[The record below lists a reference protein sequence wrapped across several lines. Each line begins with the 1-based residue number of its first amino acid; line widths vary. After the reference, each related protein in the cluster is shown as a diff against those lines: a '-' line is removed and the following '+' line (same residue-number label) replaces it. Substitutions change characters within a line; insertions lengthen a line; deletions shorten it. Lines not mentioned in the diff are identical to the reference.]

1 MPRQTAHAREKGE
14 RIGKAMSRGLAGWKE
29 RFFAPVDGASLALF
43 RILFGAVI
51 LFEAWRYETNNWIE
65 DKFLFPSFRFSYH
78 GFEWVDPLP
87 PFLMLW
93 VTKFLAVFAFLVM
106 VGLFFRVAAIGMLTL
121 FSYIFLLDKAQYL
134 NHFYFTILLA
144 FVLAVIPAHRVWSLD
159 RLRGAVAGP
168 PVMPAWSLWL
178 ARGQMEIMLLWAG
191 IVKLNAD
198 WLNGL
203 PLHAWLA
210 KDAPDYPGLIG
221 ELLLSPDFGVLAAWG
236 AALLHLVGAPLLLI
250 PRVRV
255 VVFFVYVGFHM
266 SNHFLWEIGIFP
278 WLTIVG
284 TTLFLDA
291 SWPRRLM
298 GKAPV
303 VPQAKTEVFKP
314 SFVIAG
320 FVGLW
325 LVSQALLPVRP
336 YLYDGNVAWNEQ
348 GHRFSWRMKLR
359 DKEGEIAFRVVDP
372 ASGKVWPINLE
383 DYLDGRQARKMV
395 ARPDMILEFAHY
407 LRDHFKH
414 QHALGE
420 VQVFARSFMSVNGR
434 PMERFLAPDL
444 DLAKVERTFV
454 KQDDWIEPYSEDSRL
469 KQKVV
474 P

>member
-1 MPRQTAHAREKGE
+1 MGISCKHWQE
-14 RIGKAMSRGLAGWKE
+14 RL
-29 RFFAPVDGASLALF
+29 FAPVDGASLALF

-51 LFEAWRYETNNWIE
+51 LYEAWRYETNNWIE
-65 DKFLFPSFRFSYH
+65 DKFLFPAFRFSYQ

-87 PFLMLW
+87 PFLMAW
-93 VTKFLAVFAFLVM
+93 VTKLLAICAFLVM
-106 VGLFFRVAAIGMLTL
+106 VGLFFRVAAIGLFLL

-144 FVLAVIPAHRVWSLD
+144 FILAVIPAHRVWSLD
-159 RLRGAVAGP
+159 RLRGAVSGP
-168 PVMPAWSLWL
+168 AVMPAWSLWL

-198 WLNGL
+198 WLSGL

-210 KDAPDYPGLIG
+210 KDAPDYPGFIG
-221 ELLLSPDFGVLAAWG
+221 DLLMSPDFGVLAAWG
-236 AALLHLVGAPLLLI
+236 AALLHLLGAPLLLV

-255 VVFFVYVGFHM
+255 VVFFLYAGFHF

-284 TTLFLDA
+284 TTLFLDV
-291 SWPRRLM
+291 SWPRRLV
-298 GKAPV
+298 GKAP
-303 VPQAKTEVFKP
+303 QTGLELSEVFKP
-314 SFVIAG
+314 SRAVAAFVC
-320 FVGLW
+320 LW
-325 LVSQALLPVRP
+325 LASQALLPVRP

-372 ASGKVWPINLE
+372 ASGRAWRINLD
-383 DYLDGRQARKMV
+383 DYLDSRQARKMV
-395 ARPDMILEFAHY
+395 ARPDMILEFAHH
-407 LRDHFKH
+407 LRDHFKR
-414 QHALGE
+414 QHALDE

-434 PMERFLAPDL
+434 PMERFLSPSL
-444 DLAKVERTFV
+444 DLAKVERTFIW
-454 KQDDWIEPYSEDSRL
+454 QDDWIEPYSEDNQQ

>member
-1 MPRQTAHAREKGE
+1 
-14 RIGKAMSRGLAGWKE
+14 MSSNLAGWKE

-51 LFEAWRYETNNWIE
+51 LFEAWRYETNNWME
-65 DKFLFPSFRFSYH
+65 DKFLFPTFRFSYY

-87 PFLMLW
+87 PALMLW
-93 VTKFLAVFAFLVM
+93 VTKLLAIFAFLVM
-106 VGLFFRVAAIGMLTL
+106 VGLFFRVAAVGMLTT

-159 RLRGAVAGP
+159 RLRGAVTGL

-203 PLHAWLA
+203 PLHDWLSNSA
-210 KDAPDYPGLIG
+210 DEFTGVIA
-221 ELLLSPDFGVLAAWG
+221 ELLRSPDFGVMAAWA
-236 AALLHLVGAPLLLI
+236 AALLHIIGAPLLLI

-255 VVFFVYVGFHM
+255 VVFFAYAGFHI
-266 SNHFLWEIGIFP
+266 SNHFLWNIGIFP

-291 SWPRRLM
+291 SWPRKFL
-298 GKAPV
+298 GKT
-303 VPQAKTEVFKP
+303 PQAAPMQDAAFKP
-314 SFVIAG
+314 SLLVAG
-320 FVGLW
+320 FVCVW
-325 LVSQALLPVRP
+325 LLSQALLPLRP
-336 YLYDGNVAWNEQ
+336 YIYDGNVAWNEQ

-359 DKEGEIAFRVVDP
+359 DKEGELAYRVVD
-372 ASGKVWPINLE
+372 ANTGRTWHINIY
-383 DYLDGRQARKMV
+383 DHLDGRQARKMV
-395 ARPDMILEFAHY
+395 ARPDMILEYAHY
-407 LRDHFKH
+407 LRDRFKAEH
-414 QHALGE
+414 GLDD
-420 VQVFARSFMSVNGR
+420 VQVFAHSFVSVNGR
-434 PMERFLAPDL
+434 PMERFIAPDL
-444 DLAKVERTFV
+444 NLAAVKRTYLA
-454 KQDDWIEPYSEDSRL
+454 QDHWLETYSEDR
-469 KQKVV
+469 K